1 MNNINLIWLLT
12 ALFLSCSNKEPSA
25 GATKMGE
32 REVKEI
38 LVKQVS
44 FSVLTFTNVECDN
57 FESYFDKQYT
67 SSRIT
72 DDKAIKEFTDEIS
85 SLELDTTNS
94 KVDTRA
100 KIIIRY
106 NNGTADTL
114 CVGKFAMLFRGEKVK
129 YNDNL
134 KSLILNELDQVPR

>member
-1 MNNINLIWLLT
+1 MNNINLIWLVA
-12 ALFLSCSNKEPSA
+12 ALFFSCSNKEPSA
-25 GATKMGE
+25 GATKMDE

-44 FSVLTFTNVECDN
+44 FSILTFTNVECDN

-72 DDKAIKEFTDEIS
+72 NDKAIKEFTDEIS
-85 SLELDTTNS
+85 NLELDTTNL

-100 KIIIRY
+100 KVIILY
-106 NNGTADTL
+106 NNGTTDTL
-114 CVGKFAMLFRGEKVK
+114 CVGKFAMLFRGETVK
-129 YNDNL
+129 HNDNL
-134 KSLILNELDQVPR
+134 QSLISKELD